1 MGRVP
6 ARTPRLPA
14 VKPLIVALA
23 VVAFAAPPA
32 LAASECEGWKTGHP
46 DWIFC
51 DDFESA
57 GPLVASGRWFEVDDN
72 RGAFKAMAG
81 EGLRGGTA
89 MRAAWTAGGV
99 EGGNLKLG
107 FGRAP
112 SAYFSKNIRTGE
124 DFREIYYRMFVRH
137 QKGWKGNPYKL
148 SRATVIAKADWSQ
161 AMIAHLWGDQKSGLQ
176 LDPVNCADAAGAVKC
191 AGYND
196 FTNMKWIG
204 AKAGPTP
211 VFDGGLD
218 GQWLCVETHVK
229 LNSGG
234 KADGVHEFWIGET
247 LEARR
252 EGLDFLGVYSA
263 YGINGVF
270 FENYWNTGSPQAQER
285 WFDNIVVATK
295 RIGCAD
301 AEPVS
306 IGWLHGSRIPERP
319 VSRLFPWTPT
329 GRRIGSGVRA
339 WILPQTVQSANPR

>member
-1 MGRVP
+1 M
-6 ARTPRLPA
+6 AT
-14 VKPLIVALA
+14 
-23 VVAFAAPPA
+23 
-32 LAASECEGWKTGHP
+32 
-46 DWIFC
+46 
-51 DDFESA
+51 
-57 GPLVASGRWFEVDDN
+57 GRWFEVNDN
-72 RGAFKAMAG
+72 GGAFKAMPG

-112 SAYFSKNIRTGE
+112 SNYFSKNIRPDD
-124 DFREIYYRMFVRH
+124 DFREIHYRMYVRH

-148 SRATVIAKADWSQ
+148 SRATVLAKPDWSQ

-196 FTNMKWIG
+196 FANMKWIG

-218 GQWLCVETHVK
+218 GKWLCVETHVK
-229 LNSGG
+229 LNSPG
-234 KADGVHEFWIGET
+234 KADGVHEFWIGDT

-252 EGLDFLGVYSA
+252 EGLDFLGTYSA

-285 WFDNIVVATK
+285 FFDNIVVGTK

-301 AEPVS
+301 AAPVS
-306 IGWLHGSRIPERP
+306 IDRRRGAITP
-319 VSRLFPWTPT
+319 VPRAQGLFAWTLT
-329 GRRIGSGVRA
+329 GRRIGA
-339 WILPQTVQSANPR
+339 VQPERNPPEPPENAFPR